1 MGKVQ
6 SLHGTAPAEIFES
19 GLENLEDIDAV
30 AISVLWKDGT
40 VTAGWSN
47 MDIGQLAVLILSLDE
62 QQRTVNFRQNED

>member
-19 GLENLEDIDAV
+19 GLENLEEIDAV

-62 QQRTVNFRQNED
+62 QQRSVNFRQSEE

>member
-19 GLENLEDIDAV
+19 GLENLDEIDAV

>member
-30 AISVLWKDGT
+30 AISLLWKDGT
-40 VTAGWSN
+40 FTAVWSN

>member
-47 MDIGQLAVLILSLDE
+47 MDIGQLAVLVLSLDE
-62 QQRTVNFRQNED
+62 QQRTINFRQNED

>member
-19 GLENLEDIDAV
+19 GRENLEDIDAV